1 MSAPLSSD
9 YRSILKL
16 ALPVSAGT
24 FTQFLVVLTDN
35 YFLSQVSDEAFNGA
49 GNAGILYITLAMM
62 GQGLASFGQILIARR
77 VGEGRSERALVLLRT
92 GAIGLLAI
100 AFGLMLLV
108 ELALHLGFSEVFKS
122 AATGQVFRDF
132 ISIRKYGFAPSFVM
146 MMLIAYFMGIARSR
160 VLMWSMVAVGA
171 VNIAGDSILISG
183 RWGIAGMGAEGAAWA
198 SFSAECAG
206 VAVLLLSL
214 IRTHG
219 KACFERT
226 FLQLDEIWHWV
237 KLALPLVLQLTL
249 TLGTWSM
256 FFFLVEQVGIL
267 ELKVSHVA
275 RNYFMLAFTV
285 TQGVSQ
291 TTRTYVSTLL
301 GEGRGAELPHVL
313 KRLFYVNLSGIVLL
327 AHGLFFYPEWFAQAF
342 FDDAAGLDAAAKT
355 LPVIF
360 LAMLIYSAS
369 SVMLSAIQGSGHT
382 TPALVVELT
391 AIAVY
396 TLATLTATVW
406 YPQPVWRIWWVEFAY
421 FSCMGIG
428 CAWFLLRRDWR
439 SKII

>member
-1 MSAPLSSD
+1 
-9 YRSILKL
+9 
-16 ALPVSAGT
+16 
-24 FTQFLVVLTDN
+24 
-35 YFLSQVSDEAFNGA
+35 
-49 GNAGILYITLAMM
+49 
-62 GQGLASFGQILIARR
+62 
-77 VGEGRSERALVLLRT
+77 
-92 GAIGLLAI
+92 
-100 AFGLMLLV
+100 
-108 ELALHLGFSEVFKS
+108 
-122 AATGQVFRDF
+122 
-132 ISIRKYGFAPSFVM
+132 
-146 MMLIAYFMGIARSR
+146 
-160 VLMWSMVAVGA
+160 
-171 VNIAGDSILISG
+171 
-183 RWGIAGMGAEGAAWA
+183 
-198 SFSAECAG
+198 
-206 VAVLLLSL
+206 
-214 IRTHG
+214 
-219 KACFERT
+219 
-226 FLQLDEIWHWV
+226 
-237 KLALPLVLQLTL
+237 
-249 TLGTWSM
+249 
-256 FFFLVEQVGIL
+256 
-267 ELKVSHVA
+267 
-275 RNYFMLAFTV
+275 
-285 TQGVSQ
+285 
-291 TTRTYVSTLL
+291 VSTLL

-360 LAMLIYSAS
+360 LAMLIYSVS